1 MSYDPFDG
9 VLLND
14 PRPPVSG
21 AVSLML
27 HLRVARRLAKAHG
40 RSAGPSLEALKARAQ
55 ACRELLAQGLLP
67 ATLRELQAY
76 GLDLGQP
83 KAAHSLA
90 SVLAHLEAYLKE
102 VEAGGY
108 LEPDL
113 ALWRAVDLEL

>member
-27 HLRVARRLAKAHG
+27 HLRVARKLAKAQG
-40 RSAGPSLEALKARAQ
+40 RTTGPSLEALKARAQ

-67 ATLRELQAY
+67 ATLRELQSH
-76 GLDLGQP
+76 GLDLGPP

-90 SVLAHLEAYLKE
+90 SVLAHMEAYLKE
-102 VEAGGY
+102 VEAG
-108 LEPDL
+108 
-113 ALWRAVDLEL
+113 

>member
-27 HLRVARRLAKAHG
+27 HLRVARRLAKAQG
-40 RSAGPSLEALKARAQ
+40 RTAGPSLEALKARAQ

-90 SVLAHLEAYLKE
+90 SVLAHQEAYFKDLLKYLRD
-102 VEAGGY
+102 VESGAFKASVA
-108 LEPDL
+108 P
-113 ALWRAVDLEL
+113 A

>member
-21 AVSLML
+21 AVGLMM
-27 HLRVARRLAKAHG
+27 HLRVVRRLAKAKG
-40 RSAGPSLEALKARAQ
+40 RTAGPGLEALKGRAQ

-67 ATLRELQAY
+67 STLRELQKY
-76 GLDLGQP
+76 GLDLGFP

-102 VEAGGY
+102 VESGGY

-113 ALWRAVDLEL
+113 ALWHLELAG